1 MRTRRRTALAAV
13 AALSV
18 TLVASGLSTAPASAS
33 PYCGITWGSLMKSDT
48 RMTPAPIV
56 NARIGQQTC
65 YDRLV
70 IDVSGTPAPG
80 YFVRYT
86 DGFHQPGSGNP
97 MAVAG
102 GAVITITA
110 LAPGYDAN
118 YDSTVPWPTGAHIA
132 TPTTFSTFRDL
143 VYGGSFEGE
152 SAFGLGVRARLP
164 FRVFTLA
171 GPGSG
176 TRLVIDVAHR
186 W

>member
-1 MRTRRRTALAAV
+1 MRSRRKAALLAAV
-13 AALSV
+13 ALSA
-18 TLVASGLSTAPASAS
+18 TLVAGGATTAAATTS
-33 PYCGITWGSLMKSDT
+33 YCGITWGSLLKSDT
-48 RMTPAPIV
+48 RMTPAPVV

-86 DGFHQPGSGNP
+86 DGFHQPGSGWP
-97 MAVAG
+97 MPVAG
-102 GAVITITA
+102 GAVLTITA

-118 YDSTVPWPTGAHIA
+118 YNSTVPWPTGAHIA
-132 TPTTFSTFRDL
+132 TPTTFQTFRDL

-152 SAFGLGVRARLP
+152 STFGLGVRARLP

>member
-1 MRTRRRTALAAV
+1 MGSRRKAV
-13 AALSV
+13 LVAVVAMSA
-18 TLVASGLSTAPASAS
+18 TLVAGGITTARAATS
-33 PYCGITWGSLMKSDT
+33 PYCGITWGSMLKSET
-48 RMTPAPIV
+48 TLSPAPIV

-65 YDRLV
+65 FDRFV
-70 IDVSGTPAPG
+70 IDVSGTPAAG

-86 DGFHQPGSGNP
+86 DGFAQPGSGAP

-102 GAVITITA
+102 GAVLTITA
-110 LAPGYDAN
+110 LAPSYDGN
-118 YDSTVPWPTGAHIA
+118 GNSTVPWPAGAHIA
-132 TPTTFSTFRDL
+132 TPTTFQTFRDV

-171 GPGSG
+171 GPGAG
-176 TRLVIDVAHR
+176 TRLVVDVAHR